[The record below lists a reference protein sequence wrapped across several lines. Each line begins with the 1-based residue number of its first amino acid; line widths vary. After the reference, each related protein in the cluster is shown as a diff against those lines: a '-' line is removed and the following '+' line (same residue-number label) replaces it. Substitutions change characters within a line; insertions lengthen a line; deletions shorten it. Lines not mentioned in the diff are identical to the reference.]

1 MTIAGSACVEIANA
15 REAIELAF
23 DLLAK
28 FCTSRSRD
36 QTDYFFTFDFA
47 QARVRP
53 QDDALWLHVESTDI
67 QTCHGAK
74 ILMEAAIAQV
84 AVGMPECVMWLEAGD
99 EPFKPI
105 MEHKEKW
112 ETAAPPDT
120 ETRIRQS

>member
-23 DLLAK
+23 DLLAN

-36 QTDYFFTFDFA
+36 QTDYLFNFDYA

-74 ILMEAAIAQV
+74 ILVEAAIAEV
-84 AVGMPECVMWLEAGD
+84 AVGMPERVLWLEAGG
-99 EPFKPI
+99 EPFKAI
-105 MEHKEKW
+105 IEHKEKSGP
-112 ETAAPPDT
+112 ASPPDI
-120 ETRIRQS
+120 ET